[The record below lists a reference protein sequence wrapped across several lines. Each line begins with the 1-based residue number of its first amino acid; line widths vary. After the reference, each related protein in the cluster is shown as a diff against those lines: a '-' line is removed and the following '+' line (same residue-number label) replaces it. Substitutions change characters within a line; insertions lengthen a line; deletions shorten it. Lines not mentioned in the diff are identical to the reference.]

1 MKKKKKN
8 LDYFNFG
15 AEPCNIFILITKTQ
29 SSNNFESF
37 ILVNFSLHPIID
49 EVHNHN
55 RGVHF
60 IKKNFFF
67 FGYVKRAKLRPLGSF
82 SHGKNK
88 MFGQYNARMFENLDD
103 SIL

>member
-1 MKKKKKN
+1 MRSTITIEG
-8 LDYFNFG
+8 Y
-15 AEPCNIFILITKTQ
+15 ILLRR
-29 SSNNFESF
+29 
-37 ILVNFSLHPIID
+37 IL
-49 EVHNHN
+49 
-55 RGVHF
+55 
-60 IKKNFFF
+60 FF